1 MTNAGNTKWY
11 YDVATGQVTEGPPE
25 SGWDNRM
32 GPYDTRE
39 EAENALKLAAERNA
53 AADAADKAGRTNSRA
68 QPRCAYLCERPPSP
82 PYGGGGRFC
91 VAARRAVR
99 RPSSCAAA

>member
-11 YDVATGQVTEGPPE
+11 YDVATGQVTEGPE

-53 AADAADKAGRTNSRA
+53 AADAADKVW
-68 QPRCAYLCERPPSP
+68 ED
-82 PYGGGGRFC
+82 
-91 VAARRAVR
+91 
-99 RPSSCAAA
+99 